1 MCSNK
6 SLVIKQGSGGGGGCG
21 SGGGGCGGDF
31 SLWQK
36 FVDLGL
42 DHKMQTRFTRAAPLC
57 VCLTNTIINKAIFCF
72 SLCSSIFSF

>member
-6 SLVIKQGSGGGGGCG
+6 TLVIKQGS
-21 SGGGGCGGDF
+21 SGGGGCDGDF

-42 DHKMQTRFTRAAPLC
+42 DHKMQTRFT
-57 VCLTNTIINKAIFCF
+57 
-72 SLCSSIFSF
+72 